1 MASPDGTLKGGALNA
16 AISNAVVRLFRE
28 DVGKGPT
35 KARTIHSGKLVV
47 CVLEDT
53 MTKAERSLA
62 TNGKVD
68 HVLGI
73 RRAFQEL
80 MEENLSAAVQTL
92 TGRKVVAF
100 MSANHV
106 APDLAA
112 EVFVLDAPVNGEVEV
127 GGSTK
132 AIEDAAQAG
141 HDAGVGST
149 MAGADRNGPT

>member
-1 MASPDGTLKGGALNA
+1 MVSPDGTLTGGALNA

-28 DVGKGPT
+28 DIGKGPT
-35 KARTIHSGKLVV
+35 KARTIHSGKFVL

-53 MTKAERSLA
+53 MTKAERSL
-62 TNGKVD
+62 TKYGRED
-68 HVLGI
+68 YVLGM
-73 RRAFQEL
+73 RRAFQEM
-80 MEENLSAAVQTL
+80 MEDELSAAVQTL

-106 APDLAA
+106 GPDLAA
-112 EVFVLDAPVNGEVEV
+112 ELFVLDAPVNGEVEV

-141 HDAGVGST
+141 H
-149 MAGADRNGPT
+149 MAGETA